1 MKKLKSVFLVLLMAI
16 ICLVIYYIYIAI
28 SGDGGNSKNETES
41 NTAQED
47 VSAGNETETDNQV
60 SQKTTI
66 SLVAVGDNFAH
77 DSVIESG
84 KQSEGVYNYDFL
96 FENIKNYVEEA
107 DIAAIF
113 QTMIIAG
120 NDKGVAGYP
129 SFNTPEE
136 MMTAIDGAGFDV
148 ALMASN
154 HSNDMGTEG
163 ISDCITMWKEKTDVL
178 PVGINNSEQEAVNL
192 PIIEIE
198 GKKIA
203 ILNYTT
209 NMNKPIENVADQY
222 MVNYLGALNT
232 VTGAVSSTNLSEA
245 FINDIKR
252 AEDQADFVVVF
263 PYWGNEYDHGTTD
276 TQKTWA
282 KAMTEA
288 GADLIIGA
296 RTHYIG
302 EIEEIVSDNGNKS
315 MCYYSIGNF
324 CSSFNYPDA
333 MVGGMARVT
342 IVFEGDMAYVDTENS
357 GIMPLVTHYT
367 YGQDDELAK
376 LTGVYP
382 ISMYTPE
389 MASGHGIILRGNVLF
404 NMEII
409 EKNISD
415 NIDEQYLVRE

>member
-1 MKKLKSVFLVLLMAI
+1 MKKLKSTLLVLLMAI
-16 ICLVIYYIYIAI
+16 ICLMVHYVYIAI
-28 SGDGGNSKNETES
+28 TDDSHTNTNETMS
-41 NTAQED
+41 GTAQEENLAD
-47 VSAGNETETDNQV
+47 TETIPDEQEIEKN
-60 SQKTTI
+60 TI
-66 SLVAVGDNFAH
+66 TLVAVGDNFVH

-84 KQSEGVYNYDFL
+84 KQSDGTYNYDFL
-96 FENIKNYVEEA
+96 FDSIRSYTQDA

-120 NDKGVAGYP
+120 NDKGVSGYP

-136 MMTAIDGAGFDV
+136 MMTAIDNAGFDV

-154 HSNDMGTEG
+154 HSNDMGTG
-163 ISDCITMWKEKTDVL
+163 AIRDCISMWNEKTDVL
-178 PVGINNSEQEAVNL
+178 PVGINSNEQDSVN
-192 PIIEIE
+192 ISITEVK

-209 NMNKPIENVADQY
+209 NMNKPIGNADEQF

-232 VTGAVSSTNLSEA
+232 ETGEVSSTNLSESV
-245 FINDIKR
+245 INDIKR

-263 PYWGNEYDHGTTD
+263 PYWGNEYDYSTTD
-276 TQKTWA
+276 VQKKWA
-282 KAMTEA
+282 KDMTEA

-296 RTHYIG
+296 RSHYIG
-302 EIEEIVSDNGNKS
+302 EIEEITSDNGNKS

-342 IVFEGDMAYVDTENS
+342 IVIEENAVYVDNEDS
-357 GIMPLVTHYT
+357 GIMPIVTHYT
-367 YGQDDELAK
+367 YGENDTTAK

-382 ISMYTPE
+382 ISMYTSE

-404 NMEII
+404 SMEII
-409 EKNISD
+409 EKIISD
-415 NIDEQYLVRE
+415 NIEAQYLIRE